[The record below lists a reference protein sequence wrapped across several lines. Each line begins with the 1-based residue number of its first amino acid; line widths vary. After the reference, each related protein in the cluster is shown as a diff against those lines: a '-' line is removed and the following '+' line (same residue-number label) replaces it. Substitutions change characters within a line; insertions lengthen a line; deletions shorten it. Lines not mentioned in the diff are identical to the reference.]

1 LIVVPATVVL
11 SDAETFLN
19 QADWELRRDAE
30 VEIAFEGGGGFVE
43 PWALA
48 AICAFAF
55 ACARHDMAIQLTN
68 LEGAAEPMR
77 MGIAKFLREGNGEED
92 EVEPAGRYIPLRQ
105 IQGTND
111 LRLLF
116 ADVVPLL
123 HLDAAPEQAQAVQ
136 YSVSEMV
143 RNVLEHSQSPDGAV
157 AAAELYPASET
168 RQAHVSIGIADCGS
182 GIRRSLSRNF
192 PDIQSDR
199 DAVLTAL
206 KPGTSGATRGIYGT
220 ADNAGAGLFFTRR
233 LATTADGQFGL
244 LSGDAFLRASPADG
258 DAPDEQLARD
268 IPRYPGTVVAVEIGI
283 EEPFEW
289 AEFLT
294 ETREA
299 FVEMASRSAKQAARR
314 ARFE

>member
-1 LIVVPATVVL
+1 LIVLPATVVL
-11 SDAETFLN
+11 SQAEAFLS

-30 VEIAFEGGGGFVE
+30 VEIRFEGGGGVIE

-48 AICAFAF
+48 AICAFVL
-55 ACARHDMAIQLTN
+55 ACARHDMTIRLTG
-68 LEGAAEPMR
+68 LEDASEPLR
-77 MGIAKFLREGNGEED
+77 MGIAKFLSKGDGED
-92 EVEPAGRYIPLRQ
+92 AKIEPAGRYIPLRQ
-105 IQGTND
+105 IKGTND

-123 HLDAAPEQAQAVQ
+123 HLDGAPQQAQAVQ

-143 RNVLEHSQSPDGAV
+143 RNVLEHSRSPDGAV
-157 AAAELYPASET
+157 AAAELYQATET

-192 PDIQSDR
+192 PEIGSDL
-199 DAVLTAL
+199 DAVLTAMQ
-206 KPGTSGATRGIYGT
+206 PGTSGAARGYYGT
-220 ADNAGAGLFFTRR
+220 TDNAGAGLFFTRR
-233 LATTADGQFGL
+233 LATTANGQFGL
-244 LSGDAFLRASPADG
+244 MSGDAFLRASPADG
-258 DAPDEQLARD
+258 DANDEDLARG
-268 IPRYPGTVVAVEIGI
+268 IPHYPGTVVAVEVAVD
-283 EEPFEW
+283 EPFQW

-299 FVEMASRSAKQAARR
+299 FVEMASRSAKHAASR